1 MNTSHALTAYLVYV
15 PVTLILTW
23 YVAHTLFKNGR
34 IFMLD
39 IFHGKTEIAMATN
52 KLFEVGFYLLNI
64 GFALWIL
71 EIHVE
76 LMSSQQVVEVLSKKI
91 GGFSIYLGLMLFFNL
106 YMFFRGRKAS
116 RANVKPVFVQE
127 SVTITGPGGHP
138 A

>member
-1 MNTSHALTAYLVYV
+1 MNTLHTLTAYLIYL
-15 PVTLILTW
+15 PVTILLTW

-52 KLFEVGFYLLNI
+52 KLFEVGFYLLNV

-71 EIHVE
+71 EIGIN
-76 LMSSQQVVEVLSKKI
+76 LDSYQLIVEVLSKKI

-116 RANVKPVFVQE
+116 RAHMKN
-127 SVTITGPGGHP
+127 TIVEP
-138 A
+138 ANTLGAPQ